1 MTVFEATHTV
11 ISDDLD
17 DLLHVNNVRYVQW
30 VQDIAKAHWEAATTP
45 LQQHNNVWVLVSHH
59 IEYKSAAKLKDE
71 IRLKT
76 YVTRSEGV
84 TSTRIV
90 EMYHKGSEKLIV
102 KSETTWCLLDGLRKK
117 PKRISTEIAGIFNN

>member
-1 MTVFEATHTV
+1 MTVFEASRSV
-11 ISDDLD
+11 IADDLD

-45 LQQHNNVWVLVSHH
+45 LQQQDNLWVLLSHH
-59 IEYKSAAKLKDE
+59 IDYKSVAKINDK
-71 IRLKT
+71 IQLKT

-84 TSTRIV
+84 TSSRIV

-102 KSETTWCLLDGLRKK
+102 KSKTTWCLLDAKNKK
-117 PKRISTEIAGIFNN
+117 PKRISPEIAAVFH